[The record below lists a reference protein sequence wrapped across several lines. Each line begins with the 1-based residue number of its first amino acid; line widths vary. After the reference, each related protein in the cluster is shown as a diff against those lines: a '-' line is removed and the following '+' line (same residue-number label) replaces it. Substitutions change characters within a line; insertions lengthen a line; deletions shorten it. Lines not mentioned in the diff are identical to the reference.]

1 MFSTILH
8 TLTAFVAAHPGG
20 AAWLAATM
28 LAIYRTRTPAQWVA
42 LGESKA
48 RLQGLFKMAR
58 GAGFDPARV
67 LDGAVQTATG
77 RRIPDPRELVIASQA
92 AELAQLRE
100 SLAAYQR
107 RVGESHAV
115 TEPFDLSRRQTIV
128 PEVAAQIASETLPRD
143 GQRGSI
149 SLRALLVVALLSLV
163 ALAASCIPA
172 RRFVLDRTDGVPA
185 RVACTP
191 RTQACFVTDAGVY
204 LPVVYSD
211 ECRPW
216 PTLSL
221 RADGTQRA
229 CAPGEGCAVD
239 GDSGIASCTSAADA
253 SVGGGGL

>member
-1 MFSTILH
+1 MFVALFVLAALNPHVI
-8 TLTAFVAAHPGG
+8 TAWFAAHPALTG
-20 AAWLAATM
+20 WLVATAI
-28 LAIYRTRTPAQWVA
+28 AIYRSRTPAEWVA
-42 LGESKA
+42 LGETNP
-48 RLQGLFKMAR
+48 RLQGLFKLAR
-58 GAGFDPARV
+58 GGGLDPARV
-67 LDGAVQTATG
+67 LEAGAQIATG

-92 AELAQLRE
+92 AELARLRE
-100 SLAAYQR
+100 ALAAYQR

-115 TEPFDLSRRQTIV
+115 TAPFDPQRRQTIV

-191 RTQACFVTDAGVY
+191 RTQACVVTDAGVY

-221 RADGTQRA
+221 TPQGVQRVCPA
-229 CAPGEGCAVD
+229 GCVVD
-239 GDSGIASCTSAADA
+239 GDSGIARCTAAD
-253 SVGGGGL
+253 GGGL